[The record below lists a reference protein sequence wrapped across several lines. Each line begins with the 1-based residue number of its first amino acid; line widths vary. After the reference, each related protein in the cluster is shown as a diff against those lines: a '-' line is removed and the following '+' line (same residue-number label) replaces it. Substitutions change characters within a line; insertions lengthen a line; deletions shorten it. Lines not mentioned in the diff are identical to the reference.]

1 MPAGNEL
8 CTGAEAVTRV
18 LARET
23 RFVFGL
29 PGGHMMRVFD
39 QLRDVSDSV
48 RTVLVREESLGSVM
62 AEAYGRLAGEPCV
75 VMGQGAWL
83 LGNAGIGIMEAL
95 LGSSPVV
102 ILGDTSEGGAL
113 SHHGPYQ
120 SGSGDYG
127 TYDLRA
133 AMAAITK
140 RTFYALYPAQ
150 AAQLTQLAFKHA
162 TTGTPGPVAVLFHS
176 NALTGMVAADGV
188 PRVRFDRSYA
198 NQARLVPA
206 PDDITA
212 AHSAL
217 AAARRPVVIAGNGIR
232 LSGASEALLQLVE
245 QTELPVVTT
254 AGGKGVFPENHP
266 LAGGVIGTFGQDSAN
281 DLVAEADVI
290 LAVGTRLGATD
301 TANENPALID
311 ADRQTLIQADVEPLN
326 VGWTNPAAIHILGDA
341 REVLTGIAKAALDMR
356 AGGHTR
362 VQTVRRRAGYFDQIQ
377 PSERGVRG
385 RRVAQILARELPDRS
400 IVTCD
405 AGENRIFMLHDYQTR
420 SASSFL
426 QPNGGGGMGYA
437 IPAAIAAHFAYPDR
451 MAVAVCGDGGFAMT
465 LHGLITAVEQEVPIK
480 VIVMNNN
487 ALGWVLNATDGEP
500 FASTFPELDLAG
512 IATAIGCT
520 ARVVHD
526 EDSLAAAVRDMVSH
540 PGVCVVVVDTNLE
553 DRYSDVRSSLARSAP
568 VA

>member
-1 MPAGNEL
+1 MPASSGPFS
-8 CTGAEAVTRV
+8 GAEAVARV
-18 LARET
+18 LASET

-39 QLRDVSDSV
+39 HLRDFTDSV

-62 AEAYGRLAGEPCV
+62 AEAYGRLAGEPSV

-127 TYDLRA
+127 SYDLRA
-133 AMAAITK
+133 AMSAITK

-176 NALTGMVAADGV
+176 NSLTGTVPAGGV
-188 PRVRFDRSYA
+188 PRVRFDTSYA
-198 NQARLVPA
+198 NRTRLAPA
-206 PDDITA
+206 EDDISA
-212 AHSAL
+212 AYRAL
-217 AAARRPVVIAGNGIR
+217 ADSLRPVIIAGNGIR

-245 QTELPVVTT
+245 QTEVPVVTT

-266 LAGGVIGTFGQDSAN
+266 LAGGVIGTFGQDCAN
-281 DLVAEADVI
+281 QLVSDADVI

-311 ADRQTLIQADVEPLN
+311 ADRQTLIHADVEPLN
-326 VGWTNPAAIHILGDA
+326 VGWTNSAALHIVGDA

-356 AGGHTR
+356 AGGLTR
-362 VQTVRRRAGYFDQIQ
+362 VQTVRRSAGYFEQLE
-377 PSERGVRG
+377 PSRRLVRG
-385 RRVAQILARELPDRS
+385 RRVAQILARELPARS

-420 SASSFL
+420 SACSFL

-465 LHGLITAVEQEVPIK
+465 LHGLITAVEQHVPVK

-487 ALGWVLNATDGEP
+487 ALGWVLNASAGQP
-500 FASTFPELDLAG
+500 FASTFPELNLAG
-512 IATAIGCT
+512 IATAIGCA
-520 ARVVHD
+520 ARVVRD
-526 EDSLAAAVRDMVSH
+526 EESLAVAVRELASDAGVS
-540 PGVCVVVVDTNLE
+540 VVVVDINF
-553 DRYSDVRSSLARSAP
+553 DDQYSHVRSALARSA
-568 VA
+568 